1 MTEAKLQPATFVPPA
16 LPWLEP
22 QALPQSIDLGAG
34 LDARDIRVGLELLC
48 AQRDVWAVLAFGS
61 RARGDGAADSDLDL
75 AVISEQAHLT
85 PQDKMEAWRRYRQ
98 LLGSIPVGVDLLV
111 TGKADATRLAGSRWH
126 VLGDVAREG
135 KVLYVA
141 S

>member
-1 MTEAKLQPATFVPPA
+1 MTEAKLQPATFVAPA

-22 QALPQSIDLGAG
+22 QALPQSINLGAG
-34 LDARDIRVGLELLC
+34 LDARGVRAGLELLC
-48 AQRDVWAVLAFGS
+48 AQSDVWAVLAFGS

-75 AVISEQAHLT
+75 AVISEQSHLT

-111 TGKADATRLAGSRWH
+111 TGKADAARLAGSRWH
-126 VLGDVAREG
+126 VMGDVAREG

>member
-1 MTEAKLQPATFVPPA
+1 MTEESLQTATFVTPA

-22 QALPQSIDLGAG
+22 HALPQRIELGAG
-34 LDARDIRVGLELLC
+34 LDPSGVRTGLELLC
-48 AQRDVWAVLAFGS
+48 AQPDVWAVLAFGS

-75 AVISEQAHLT
+75 AVISEHPHLT
-85 PQDKMEAWRRYRQ
+85 PQDKLEAWRRYRQ

-111 TGKADATRLAGSRWH
+111 NGKADAVRLAGSRWH
-126 VLGDVAREG
+126 VMGDVAREG
-135 KVLYVA
+135 RVLYVA